1 MHEHTYAYALAC
13 KYTHKRTHFSSFIYT
28 NDCSFACFLF
38 FKCDRFYCK
47 RVVPLYLFYDVQLVY
62 AVFFYTCILFIC
74 LTFVFVDYL
83 YMLCTIAF
91 QLHMYFLFL
100 FFLFMSSRTFW
111 QHLFIYEG
119 QSISNDNAFV
129 TNNL

>member
-1 MHEHTYAYALAC
+1 MAYI
-13 KYTHKRTHFSSFIYT
+13 YIRTHFSSYIYT

-47 RVVPLYLFYDVQLVY
+47 RGVPLYLFYDVQLVY

-100 FFLFMSSRTFW
+100 FLSVHEFENVLAT
-111 QHLFIYEG
+111 LT
-119 QSISNDNAFV
+119 SISNDNDFV